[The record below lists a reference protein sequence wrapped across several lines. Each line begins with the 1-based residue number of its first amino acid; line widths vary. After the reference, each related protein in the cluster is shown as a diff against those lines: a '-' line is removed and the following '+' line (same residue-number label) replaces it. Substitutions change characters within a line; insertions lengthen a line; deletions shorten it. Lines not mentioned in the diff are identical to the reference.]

1 LNTVD
6 LVILAILI
14 FGAISGFRKGFVM
27 EVISLLALIFAIFI
41 GFKLL
46 HEGINFLRD
55 QFDLSGN
62 FLPYLSFILLFIGT
76 ILLMNLVGKGLKS
89 VLNMTLLGG
98 VDNIAG
104 GIFGL
109 LKWSFGISALLW
121 IFNYFQINP
130 LENYVDSAV
139 VYPIILS
146 VAPTVVSVIAGIL
159 PISDDFFR
167 STEKLV

>member
-1 LNTVD
+1 
-6 LVILAILI
+6 
-14 FGAISGFRKGFVM
+14 M
-27 EVISLLALIFAIFI
+27 LALIIAIFV

-62 FLPYLSFILLFIGT
+62 FLPYLSFILLFVGT
-76 ILLMNLVGKGLKS
+76 VLLMNLLGKGLRS
-89 VLNMTLLGG
+89 VLNMTILGTF
-98 VDNIAG
+98 DKIAG
-104 GIFGL
+104 GVFGL

-130 LENYVDSAV
+130 LENYVSNAT
-139 VYPIILS
+139 VYPVILS
-146 VAPTVVSVIAGIL
+146 VAPTVVSIITSIL

-167 STEKLV
+167 NSEKLV

>member
-27 EVISLLALIFAIFI
+27 EVISMLALIIAIFV

-62 FLPYLSFILLFIGT
+62 FLPYLSFILLFVGT
-76 ILLMNLVGKGLKS
+76 VLLMNLLGKGLRS
-89 VLNMTLLGG
+89 VLNMTILGTF
-98 VDNIAG
+98 DKIAG
-104 GIFGL
+104 GVFGL

-130 LENYVDSAV
+130 LENYVNNAT
-139 VYPIILS
+139 VYPVILS
-146 VAPTVVSVIAGIL
+146 VAPTVVSIITSIL

-167 STEKLV
+167 NSEKLV

>member
-1 LNTVD
+1 MNTVD

-27 EVISLLALIFAIFI
+27 EVISMLALIIAIFV

-62 FLPYLSFILLFIGT
+62 FLPYLSFILLFVGT
-76 ILLMNLVGKGLKS
+76 VLLMNLLGKGLRS
-89 VLNMTLLGG
+89 VLNMTILGTF
-98 VDNIAG
+98 DKIAG
-104 GIFGL
+104 GVFGL

-130 LENYVDSAV
+130 LENYVNNAT
-139 VYPIILS
+139 VYPVILS
-146 VAPTVVSVIAGIL
+146 VAPTVVSIITSIL

-167 STEKLV
+167 NSEKLV